1 MAGTATL
8 TENREKSEARGILA
22 LRAGVLSPKM
32 ILAFLLAT
40 AIFVSSA
47 VSIVWTRNQVVTLG
61 YEINNAN
68 VGLSSLKVE
77 NRKLVKK
84 RYEYINLEELH
95 RASATFDLRKPT
107 DEQIIVI
114 YDEQSAKEN

>member
-8 TENREKSEARGILA
+8 TGKQGRSEAKGILA
-22 LRAGVLSPKM
+22 LRAGVLSPRM
-32 ILAFLLAT
+32 ILAFLLAI

-47 VSIVWTRNQVVTLG
+47 VLIVWTRNQVVTLG
-61 YEINNAN
+61 YEINSAN
-68 VGLSSLKVE
+68 VNLSNLKAE
-77 NRKLVKK
+77 NRKLIKK
-84 RYEYINLEELH
+84 RYEYINLEDLH
-95 RASATFDLRKPT
+95 KASVAFGLHKPI